1 MTNMDRKVL
10 AAFLVVGLVAT
21 IAGGGLYAYFNDTE
35 TSTGNVF
42 TAGTLDLKVNG
53 TDTPVVHIEAGPIYP
68 GWSKTYIWC
77 LSNTGSLDGKLW
89 LEVTNIVNNENGV
102 TEPEQGAPGENGG
115 EPGELGQYLMVSIF
129 VYNPTTS
136 GGSYWGFAGH
146 WLNDL
151 TNSWH
156 VYQLSHVLPS
166 TSQGLIKA
174 GDDKAYVKMTFT
186 LSTDVGNCVQGDS
199 VSFDIVFH
207 LDQA

>member
-1 MTNMDRKVL
+1 MDTKIL
-10 AAFLVVGLVAT
+10 TAILVVGLVAT

-53 TDTPVVHIEAGPIYP
+53 TDTPARAIEAGPIYP

-115 EPGELGQYLMVSIF
+115 EPGELGQYLLVSIH
-129 VYNPTTS
+129 VYNPTMAGPGT
-136 GGSYWGFAGH
+136 YWGFSNCPLNNLAGG
-146 WLNDL
+146 NPA
-151 TNSWH
+151 
-156 VYQLSHVLPS
+156 YQLSQVLPNVK
-166 TSQGLIKA
+166 QGLIKA

-186 LSTDVGNCVQGDS
+186 LPTDVGNCVQGDS

-207 LDQA
+207 LDQISP